1 MVDVIQVYK
10 SREIFTK
17 ATYTPENRKRFHNL
31 ATSFESTQG
40 YLDKETLVLPMAC
53 QGQVAINISDLV
65 IIQDVMGWEQFKANE
80 HIQSP
85 DWFKKVSADVL
96 LHERRHLFV
105 FKQLNAL
112 KSFEIFKIRKAGND
126 AYELFVEY
134 AENAMK
140 IGIPERINHKICDLK
155 QSKPIRYQI
164 NGKSDFT
171 LSGRKARTFY
181 EFDYVIEWL
190 GAASKIEFKELNKI
204 RKVKSIPISHAKLID
219 ERKMLSWHLLKITFC

>member
-17 ATYTPENRKRFHNL
+17 TTYTPENRKRFHDWEENL
-31 ATSFESTQG
+31 ASKQG
-40 YLDKETLVLPMAC
+40 YLDNETLILPMSF
-53 QGQVAINISDLV
+53 QGQVEVKTSDLV
-65 IIQDVMGWEQFKANE
+65 IIQDVIGWEQFRANDSA
-80 HIQSP
+80 QSP

-96 LHERRHLFV
+96 MQERRHLFA

-112 KSFEIFKIRKAGND
+112 KSFEIFKIRKAGSD
-126 AYELFVEY
+126 TYELFVEY

-140 IGIPERINHKICDLK
+140 IGIPERINHKICELK
-155 QSKPIRYQI
+155 QSKPVRYQI

-171 LSGRKARTFY
+171 MSGRKARTFY

-190 GAASKIEFKELNKI
+190 GAASKIDFKELSKI
-204 RKVKSIPISHAKLID
+204 RKTKSVPFNNIKLID
-219 ERKMLSWHLLKITFC
+219 ERKILK